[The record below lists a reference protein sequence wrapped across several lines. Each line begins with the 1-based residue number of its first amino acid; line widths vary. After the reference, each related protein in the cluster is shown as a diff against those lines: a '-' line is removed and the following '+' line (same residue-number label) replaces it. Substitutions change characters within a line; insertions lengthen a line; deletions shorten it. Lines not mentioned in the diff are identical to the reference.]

1 VELEKI
7 FGLPAHPLL
16 VHAPV
21 ILIPLCA
28 IGAIWIAVSP
38 TWRHRIGW
46 IVVVLAGGAVGASQL
61 AAGSGEALQDAMDK
75 DTALVERHAELGETF
90 VWFAFAFFLAVLALM
105 VWDTMQRRKASA
117 AGEEPD
123 LRGLGR
129 SGTAIVLGIL
139 VVVTALGATF
149 RVYQVG
155 HSGAES
161 VWEQDASLF
170 DGGGGGSGESGEAT
184 EGLGVRGTSEVVLP
198 ARAR

>member
-75 DTALVERHAELGETF
+75 DTALVERHADLGDTF
-90 VWFAFAFFLAVLALM
+90 VWFALVFFLAVLALM
-105 VWDTMQRRKASA
+105 AWDTMQRRKAAA

-123 LRGLGR
+123 LHELGR
-129 SGTAIVLGIL
+129 SGIAIALAVLVI
-139 VVVTALGATF
+139 VTAVGASF

-161 VWEQDASLF
+161 VWEKTTALLA
-170 DGGGGGSGESGEAT
+170 GTTGESGGT
-184 EGLGVRGTSEVVLP
+184 EGIGVRGEPRVMLP
-198 ARAR
+198 AGVR